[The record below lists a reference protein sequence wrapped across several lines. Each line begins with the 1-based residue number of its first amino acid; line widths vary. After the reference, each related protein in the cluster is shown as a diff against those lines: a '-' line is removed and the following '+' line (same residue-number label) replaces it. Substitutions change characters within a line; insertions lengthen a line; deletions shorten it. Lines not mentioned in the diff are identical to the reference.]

1 METHGEQARVR
12 RCGRALRRFLI
23 TASAIVILIIALTT
37 WLGGNMR
44 EAMAAL
50 ASARIRAVSAKAM
63 NDAILDTMESNS
75 AYTALLHI
83 RENGTKVYM
92 VQADPQQMNLLAAQC
107 AEAAQ
112 ERIAA
117 LGEQGISIPIGT
129 ITGLTFLS
137 GKGAEHTHIIYTG
150 RKRTK
155 PVQLRI
161 YIVRNK
167 PNVVQGK
174 S

>member
-75 AYTALLHI
+75 AIPPCCIYAKTAPRYTWCRPI
-83 RENGTKVYM
+83 RSK
-92 VQADPQQMNLLAAQC
+92 
-107 AEAAQ
+107 
-112 ERIAA
+112 
-117 LGEQGISIPIGT
+117 
-129 ITGLTFLS
+129 
-137 GKGAEHTHIIYTG
+137 
-150 RKRTK
+150 
-155 PVQLRI
+155 
-161 YIVRNK
+161 
-167 PNVVQGK
+167 
-174 S
+174 

>member
-92 VQADPQQMNLLAAQC
+92 VQADPACRAMRRGRPGAHSRAWRAGDIHTYRHDNRAYVPF
-107 AEAAQ
+107 
-112 ERIAA
+112 R
-117 LGEQGISIPIGT
+117 
-129 ITGLTFLS
+129 
-137 GKGAEHTHIIYTG
+137 KGAEHTHIIYTG